1 LTSRK
6 KPSVNRALYKPPISA
21 REGVLKRS
29 DKLTRSRQS
38 SEDGRAEHADNEE
51 VEDRGVSARET
62 HHTGLTGPA
71 TRMGSLDQHRDKL
84 SIERIKESGTSGM

>member
-1 LTSRK
+1 M
-6 KPSVNRALYKPPISA
+6 
-21 REGVLKRS
+21 LKRS

-84 SIERIKESGTSGM
+84 SIERIR